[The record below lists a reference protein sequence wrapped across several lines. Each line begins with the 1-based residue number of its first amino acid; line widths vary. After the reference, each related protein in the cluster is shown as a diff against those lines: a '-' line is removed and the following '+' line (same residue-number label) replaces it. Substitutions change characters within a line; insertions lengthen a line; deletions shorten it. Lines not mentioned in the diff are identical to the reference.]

1 MFGGDFVWA
10 HVFVGNQP
18 QLRGGSK
25 EAAHELGT
33 FWLSTSTQNEV
44 SASDDV
50 IVVAD
55 PTHPP
60 TPAGSKI
67 RFAPKDRKFDFERLI
82 KDPLHSSED
91 DNKLSTS
98 RKDDQIL

>member
-1 MFGGDFVWA
+1 MLGGDFVWK

-18 QLRGGSK
+18 QLRSGS
-25 EAAHELGT
+25 EAAHELGA

-44 SASDDV
+44 PTSDD
-50 IVVAD
+50 IIAVAD

-67 RFAPKDRKFDFERLI
+67 RFAPEDRKSDFERLI
-82 KDPLHSSED
+82 KDPLHSSEN
-91 DNKLSTS
+91 NKLSTS
-98 RKDDQIL
+98 RKDD